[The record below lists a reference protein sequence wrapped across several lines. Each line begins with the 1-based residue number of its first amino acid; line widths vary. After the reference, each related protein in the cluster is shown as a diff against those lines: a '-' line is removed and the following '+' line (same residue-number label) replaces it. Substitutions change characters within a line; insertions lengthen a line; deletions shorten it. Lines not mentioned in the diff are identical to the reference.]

1 MFSSK
6 FAAWISVALAGLAHA
21 HIGPYHRAMYAIN
34 GTDPANPSLYTG
46 ISSNPLYN
54 LKYEEYWMHAI
65 HGVLNF
71 PPPPEDAIEIVP
83 GGTVTLELAENARFT
98 TLSPNAILSDWPDGQ
113 WHPNGYSITNLGGAS
128 ISPSQCISAPNL
140 HAQNESM
147 AAGTA
152 LAISYE
158 SDPTKVTPN
167 NTVVISVLE
176 HTPFKRIATYQI
188 PEGLPP
194 SNGLVQL
201 LWGWGPRNCGQAN
214 FYIFT
219 LLARVVP
226 GLTPAKTLGIPSPLV
241 YCGYGGSNPSKCVK
255 GPKQMIIV
263 KQAEGNNVA
272 DADVIDPDGEW
283 AAPGYNPSCG
293 FANGAQNDIFVEAGS
308 PNALFPVAQA
318 AATSP
323 PIVSG
328 SSTSA
333 DPASST
339 SGKAA
344 PTTSGTPTATD
355 LASGKP
361 TPTDPASSASGTPTS
376 TDPGSGTPA
385 TTATESGTSTLPSVS
400 SAPTTSQGSCKST
413 HGGHKRMITRREK
426 HNIF

>member
-1 MFSSK
+1 MLSSK

-21 HIGPYHRAMYAIN
+21 HIGPYHPAMYAIN
-34 GTDPANPSLYTG
+34 GTDPAKPSLYTG
-46 ISSNPLYN
+46 IASNPLFK

-65 HGVLNF
+65 YGVLNF
-71 PPPPEDAIEIVP
+71 PPPPEHAIEIVP
-83 GGTVTLELAENARFT
+83 GGTITLELAENAWFT
-98 TLSPNAILSDWPDGQ
+98 SLGTNPKLTPWGDGKD
-113 WHPNGYSITNLGGAS
+113 HPEPYSITNIGS
-128 ISPSQCISAPNL
+128 DWVSPSGCISSPNL

-167 NTVVISVLE
+167 NTIVISVLE
-176 HTPFKRIATYQI
+176 HTPFKRFATYQI

-194 SNGLVQL
+194 SNGLVHL
-201 LWGWGPRNCGQAN
+201 LCPRHCGTPNEYFFPMLAKVLLGP
-214 FYIFT
+214 
-219 LLARVVP
+219 
-226 GLTPAKTLGIPSPLV
+226 TPAKTLGIPSPLV

-255 GPKQMIIV
+255 GPKQMVIFM
-263 KQAEGNNVA
+263 QAEGNNVA
-272 DADVIDPDGEW
+272 DAEVLDFDGLW

-308 PNALFPVAQA
+308 PNALFPVVQA
-318 AATSP
+318 AASP
-323 PIVSG
+323 SVVSG

-385 TTATESGTSTLPSVS
+385 TTPTESGTSTLPSVS
-400 SAPTTSQGSCKST
+400 GAATTSQGSCKST